1 MGDGELRDALEQ
13 IAEIR
18 RQMARTEVF
27 RGFRAVPVACSGLLA
42 WSAGAFQAAFL
53 PEPTSRLG
61 SYLTL
66 WVGAA
71 VVSAAIAGGFMVDR
85 MRRGGS
91 SWTRNT
97 TRLAIEQFLPC
108 VVAGGLLAALA
119 FSQPEIAWLL
129 PGLWQLLFGLG
140 IFATGFLLPTA
151 VRGVAAWYLA
161 MGIASLAI
169 ARGESAL
176 APWAMAVP
184 FGVGQL
190 LAAAVLYWTLERGGG
205 PQWPSSPPDDRAS

>member
-42 WSAGAFQAAFL
+42 WSAGAFQAVSL
-53 PEPTSRLG
+53 PEPTVQVGR
-61 SYLTL
+61 YVTL

-71 VVSAAIAGGFMVDR
+71 VLSAVIAGGFMVDR
-85 MRRGGS
+85 IRRGGS
-91 SWTRNT
+91 SWTRET
-97 TRLAIEQFLPC
+97 TRLALEQFLPC
-108 VVAGGLLAALA
+108 VVAGGLLAMLALM
-119 FSQPEIAWLL
+119 QPELAWLL

-151 VRGVAAWYLA
+151 VRGVAAWYVATGLICLSVGRA
-161 MGIASLAI
+161 EASLA
-169 ARGESAL
+169 
-176 APWAMAVP
+176 PWTMAVP

-190 LAAAVLYWTLERGGG
+190 MAAAVLYWTLEREGG
-205 PQWPSSPPDDRAS
+205 PR